1 MCGAKGKDVYAKSFG
16 FGFDLT
22 LKNSPKL
29 VLRILP
35 IEFAKFIIKLFSV
48 GTFLNIINPSNEP
61 LNISIYDMK
70 GREVRSQ
77 QIIFDSIDIS
87 DLSNGF
93 YSLIIKSG
101 KRSTVKKIVVK

>member
-1 MCGAKGKDVYAKSFG
+1 MCGAKGKDVYAKSLG

-48 GTFLNIINPSNEP
+48 GTFLNII
-61 LNISIYDMK
+61 IHIYKNLLKLHTLFFD
-70 GREVRSQ
+70 
-77 QIIFDSIDIS
+77 QIYLLQIHI
-87 DLSNGF
+87 
-93 YSLIIKSG
+93 Y
-101 KRSTVKKIVVK
+101 